1 MSNVVSHARLQFRF
15 SWNLV
20 ICCYLV
26 DTGNA
31 QMFQPYLYR
40 LADRKC
46 APVLLSVHS
55 FGPMRLEHCKARSA
69 EIGCVSFESFFVST
83 RRIKEIMPSKECIN
97 LGSMKVFSS
106 SLKKKLRDSSGVRTK
121 HILLCYVC

>member
-1 MSNVVSHARLQFRF
+1 MLFLMQDCSFDSLGISSVAV
-15 SWNLV
+15 
-20 ICCYLV
+20 YLV

-40 LADRKC
+40 LEDRKC
-46 APVLLSVHS
+46 APVFLLVHS

-83 RRIKEIMPSKECIN
+83 RRMKEIIPSKECIN
-97 LGSMKVFSS
+97 LRSMKVFSS
-106 SLKKKLRDSSGVRTK
+106 SLKKNLETRV
-121 HILLCYVC
+121 V